1 MTASVC
7 SMRMLTWLPA
17 WWESQNTR
25 QMFRHGSTASQKC
38 AGWMGIYKGKATG
51 LPPLAQLPSMW
62 HRFFKDN
69 HVPSYP
75 NSPHHLECTAEPRS
89 QGQKSEDE
97 GFYSSSP
104 SISMNNSTPS
114 KPESVF
120 QLSLKHENTAQLHTD
135 CQGVHKLL
143 IPNINPLPIITGS
156 H

>member
-1 MTASVC
+1 
-7 SMRMLTWLPA
+7 
-17 WWESQNTR
+17 
-25 QMFRHGSTASQKC
+25 MFRHGSTTSQKS
-38 AGWMGIYKGKATG
+38 AVWKGIHKEKAIGVPHYSITPFL
-51 LPPLAQLPSMW
+51 LPVHVVSI
-62 HRFFKDN
+62 FFKDN

-75 NSPHHLECTAEPRS
+75 NSPHHLECNTEQHS

-104 SISMNNSTPS
+104 SVSMNNSTPS

-120 QLSLKHENTAQLHTD
+120 QLSLKHENTALLQTD

>member
-1 MTASVC
+1 MGEPKYKADVQIQINDIPEIC
-7 SMRMLTWLPA
+7 SLDGNL
-17 WWESQNTR
+17 N
-25 QMFRHGSTASQKC
+25 G
-38 AGWMGIYKGKATG
+38 KGNWCSPSHS
-51 LPPLAQLPSMW
+51 PPPVYVVLI
-62 HRFFKDN
+62 FYKDN

-75 NSPHHLECTAEPRS
+75 NSPHHLECTVEPHS

-97 GFYSSSP
+97 GFYSSSR
-104 SISMNNSTPS
+104 SITMNNSTPS
-114 KPESVF
+114 KPESIF

>member
-1 MTASVC
+1 MDQRHPKKLRSG
-7 SMRMLTWLPA
+7 
-17 WWESQNTR
+17 WESTR
-25 QMFRHGSTASQKC
+25 KRQLVYPISIAPLPT
-38 AGWMGIYKGKATG
+38 
-51 LPPLAQLPSMW
+51 LPPPVHVVSI
-62 HRFFKDN
+62 FYKDN

-75 NSPHHLECTAEPRS
+75 NSPHHSKCTTEQHS